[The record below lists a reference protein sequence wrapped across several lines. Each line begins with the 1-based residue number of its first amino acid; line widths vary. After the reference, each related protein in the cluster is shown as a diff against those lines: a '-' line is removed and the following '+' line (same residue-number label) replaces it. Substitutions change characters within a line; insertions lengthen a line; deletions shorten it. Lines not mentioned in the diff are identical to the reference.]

1 MLLYALA
8 KCVSPDGST
17 SLKHGA
23 LNLVTECNFIV
34 VIVIIKKQK
43 GEGKCNLAR
52 FDVNSV
58 LCFITRNSLGL

>member
-1 MLLYALA
+1 MQLH
-8 KCVSPDGST
+8 SSG
-17 SLKHGA
+17 
-23 LNLVTECNFIV
+23 
-34 VIVIIKKQK
+34 IVIIKKQK